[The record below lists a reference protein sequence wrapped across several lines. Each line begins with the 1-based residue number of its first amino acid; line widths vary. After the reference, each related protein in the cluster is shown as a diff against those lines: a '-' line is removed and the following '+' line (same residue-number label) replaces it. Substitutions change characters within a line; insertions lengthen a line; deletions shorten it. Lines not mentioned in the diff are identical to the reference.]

1 MRYRGALTALVTP
14 FREGGIDLPAL
25 SELVRW
31 QLDEGIDGLVACGC
45 TGEAATLSA
54 DEHIEVVS
62 AVMEAAAGMV
72 PVIAG
77 AGKNDTRATIDLSR
91 RVAAL
96 GVDGILLITPYY
108 NKPTPDGQFAHF
120 MKVAD
125 SVDCDVILYNV
136 PGRTGVNMTPET
148 IARLSEHPGIVA
160 VKDAAGAAERVSAIR
175 ELCGIDILSGDDAL
189 AMAEVA
195 LGAVGVISVISNTAP
210 AMMSSLMSLTASGDL
225 PAAREIQDEL
235 YPLMR
240 ALFLETSP
248 GPVKKALSM
257 MGRIRDELRL
267 PLVPMS
273 ERHMPEL
280 RKAMEGAGLM

>member
-14 FREGGIDLPAL
+14 FRDGEPDIPAL

-31 QLDEGIDGLVACGC
+31 QIDQGIDGLVACGC
-45 TGEAATLSA
+45 TGEAATLST
-54 DEHIEVVS
+54 DEHLEVVG
-62 AVMEAAAGMV
+62 AVLDAAAGQV
-72 PVIAG
+72 PVIG
-77 AGKNDTRATIDLSR
+77 GSGKNDTRATVELSR

-108 NKPTPDGQFAHF
+108 NKPTPEGQIAHF
-120 MKVAD
+120 TRVAD
-125 SVDCDVILYNV
+125 EVDCDVILYNV

-148 IARLSEHPGIVA
+148 IARLSEHPRIIA
-160 VKDAAGAAERVSAIR
+160 VKDAAGTAERVSAIR
-175 ELCGIDILSGDDAL
+175 ELCSMDVLSGDDAL
-189 AMAEVA
+189 AMAQVA
-195 LGAVGVISVISNTAP
+195 LGAVGVISVISNVAP
-210 AMMSSLMSLTASGDL
+210 SPMSSLMSLTASGDL
-225 PAAREIQDEL
+225 PAAREIQDSL

-257 MGRIRDELRL
+257 MGRIRNELRL

-273 ERHMPEL
+273 DRLVPEL
-280 RKAMEGAGLM
+280 VKALEGAGLM